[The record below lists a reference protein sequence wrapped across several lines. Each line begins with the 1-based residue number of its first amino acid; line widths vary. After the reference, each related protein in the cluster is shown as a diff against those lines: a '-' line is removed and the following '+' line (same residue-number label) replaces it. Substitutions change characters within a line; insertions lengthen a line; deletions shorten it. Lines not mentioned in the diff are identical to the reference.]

1 MSPMSRFRW
10 IACAAMLL
18 ASAAPFALEFKSV
31 ASSPAI
37 LYDAPSNKGKKMYI
51 APRGMPVE
59 VVLTYGEWSKVRDA
73 SGGLSWLESKTLSN
87 KRNVVVNV
95 ANAKIR
101 ASNEDGALIVFSADK
116 GVLLELAEPP
126 AAGWLKVKH
135 RDGLSGFVRTSEVWG
150 L

>member
-1 MSPMSRFRW
+1 
-10 IACAAMLL
+10 MLL
-18 ASAAPFALEFKSV
+18 ASAASFALEFKSV
-31 ASSPAI
+31 ANSPAV
-37 LYDAPSNKGKKMYI
+37 LYDAPSNKGKKMFI

-73 SGGLSWLESKTLSN
+73 SGGLSWLESKNLSN
-87 KRNVVVNV
+87 KRNVVVSA

-126 AAGWLKVKH
+126 ASGWLKVKH
-135 RDGLSGFVRTSEVWG
+135 RDGLSGFVKTGEVWG